1 MTSEGGNW
9 NLLPLYLDSVVY
21 PGWHPRFGEVGPV
34 YAFLLE
40 SDEYLVLVDTG
51 IGPPHPLIDRLYQPT
66 RRDLPT
72 ALAQNNGIALDDISA
87 VILTHLHFDH
97 AGGAQHFHGTPLYV
111 RRQEWEAA
119 QAPNYTIPEFL
130 DFPGA
135 NFVLL
140 DGEVELAPGLRLVPT
155 AGHTPGH
162 QAVVLETAAGRMVIA
177 GQAVETRSEFDG
189 FVATGELRD
198 WAGDGSQTERL
209 PAARRILEFEPAKV
223 WFSHDHESWQPN
235 PQSEINKPH

>member
-1 MTSEGGNW
+1 M
-9 NLLPLYLDSVVY
+9 VY
-21 PGWHPRFGEVGPV
+21 PDGHPRFDEVGPV

-51 IGPPHPLIDRLYQPT
+51 IGPSHPLIDRLFQPT

-97 AGGAQHFHGTPLYV
+97 VGGAQHFHGTPLYV
-111 RRQEWEAA
+111 QRAEWEAA
-119 QAPNYTIPEFL
+119 QAPNYTIPDFL

-140 DGEVELAPGLRLVPT
+140 DGETELAPGLRLVPT
-155 AGHTPGH
+155 PGHTPGH
-162 QAVVLETAAGRMVIA
+162 QVVVGETPAARMVIA
-177 GQAVETRSEFDG
+177 GQAVETKAELESMLSSGDL
-189 FVATGELRD
+189 GEAAARIMAL
-198 WAGDGSQTERL
+198 S
-209 PAARRILEFEPAKV
+209 PAAI
-223 WFSHDHESWQPN
+223 WFSHDHEVG
-235 PQSEINKPH
+235 